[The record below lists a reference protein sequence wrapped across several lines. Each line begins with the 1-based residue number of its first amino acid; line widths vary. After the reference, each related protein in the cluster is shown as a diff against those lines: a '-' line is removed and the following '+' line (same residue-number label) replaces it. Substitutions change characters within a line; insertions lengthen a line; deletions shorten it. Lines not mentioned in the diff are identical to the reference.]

1 MIARQ
6 NTRFWCSA
14 SCVHFT
20 TRVVPIDTE
29 FRELFGSV
37 QKTIAI
43 AVAVELFMNDPIAQF
58 AVLGRALPPRPCCHF
73 CLYTADCIMVY
84 EAAHCP
90 RNFELSNFCKTA
102 IQVSTAHNSTL

>member
-6 NTRFWCSA
+6 NIRLGCSA

-43 AVAVELFMNDPIAQF
+43 AVAVELFMNDSIAQF
-58 AVLGRALPPRPCCHF
+58 AVLARAPSSAMLPFLPF
-73 CLYTADCIMVY
+73 NI
-84 EAAHCP
+84 
-90 RNFELSNFCKTA
+90 
-102 IQVSTAHNSTL
+102 

>member
-1 MIARQ
+1 MNARQ

-37 QKTIAI
+37 QKAIAI

-58 AVLGRALPPRPCCHF
+58 AVLARALPPRPCCHF
-73 CLYTADCIMVY
+73 CLSTSDC
-84 EAAHCP
+84 
-90 RNFELSNFCKTA
+90 K
-102 IQVSTAHNSTL
+102 